1 MMSRG
6 SMTHRNPT
14 QLARGPLLLLSYAEE
29 QGVNRASLLERSR
42 ISSAQLDDPD
52 SRIATRSMTRL
63 WQALIDELDDPLLG
77 LHAARTVTVKQM
89 GLVGYAMQHS
99 ASLGDAL
106 GRLGRYQRILSEAV
120 RFDLKRSGDEFEVA
134 WTTHPSLVSLR
145 APIEVSMT
153 MLLRASRELTGV
165 PVTPLRLEMPMKQ
178 PADLSEY
185 RAEFSCPMFF
195 DSENSSMT
203 FAAGDLDLPTVT
215 PDETLV
221 GYLDQLAEI
230 AASPLDANKDS
241 TATAVRRTL
250 WSLLPSGR
258 PSVWHTAREMGVSV
272 RTLQRRLG
280 EEGCSFSEVLD
291 GLRRDIS
298 EELLDEG
305 HRSVADI
312 AFLLGYSE
320 PSAFHRAYRR
330 WQKSP
335 PSRGAN

>member
-1 MMSRG
+1 MA
-6 SMTHRNPT
+6 HRNPT

-29 QGVNRASLLERSR
+29 QGLDRISLLGKSG
-42 ISSAQLDDPD
+42 ISDEQLDDPD

-63 WQALIDELDDPLLG
+63 WQVLIDELQDPLLG
-77 LHAARTVTVKQM
+77 LHAARTVSVKQM
-89 GLVGYAMQHS
+89 GLVGYTMQHS
-99 ASLGDAL
+99 MSLGDAL

-120 RFDLKRSGDEFEVA
+120 RFDLRSNGEEFEIR

-153 MLLRASRELTGV
+153 LLLRASRELTGV
-165 PVTPLRLEMPMKQ
+165 PVTPLRLEMPMRQ
-178 PADLSEY
+178 PDDLSEY
-185 RAEFSCPMFF
+185 RAEFACPMFF

-203 FAAGDLDLPTVT
+203 FSAGDLELPTVT

-221 GYLDQLAEI
+221 GYLDELAEI

-280 EEGCSFSEVLD
+280 EEGSSFSAVLD

-298 EELLDEG
+298 EELLGEG
-305 HRSVADI
+305 DRSVADI

-330 WQKSP
+330 WRSAP